1 MGVNWDANQV
11 AGRDRGMA
19 DKLDDQSFFQ
29 RWSSQKLKARDH
41 VEADGAVVA
50 VAQEDLPAEDD
61 LNSMSSENPSQDAP
75 PQDVPPPDLPDVET
89 LNADSDFTGFLG
101 KNVPQDLTNKAL
113 RKLWR
118 SDPVLSNMDGLNDY
132 DEDYSKIGM
141 VYEVVK
147 TAYRIGQGYLMDD
160 LEAKDAADD
169 VNAPGEDDGEGVAD
183 ERACSEV
190 PSQDESQDQLTKNG
204 ENSSFNTLV
213 EGESEVEN
221 FHSVEFIKPD

>member
-1 MGVNWDANQV
+1 
-11 AGRDRGMA
+11 MA
-19 DKLDDQSFFQ
+19 DKLDDQGFFQ

-41 VEADGAVVA
+41 VEADGTVVA
-50 VAQEDLPAEDD
+50 VAREGLPAEDD
-61 LNSMSSENPSQDAP
+61 PNPVSPDNPSQDAP

-141 VYEVVK
+141 VSEVVK

-160 LEAKDAADD
+160 LEAKDAEDD
-169 VNAPGEDDGEGVAD
+169 VIAPGEDDGEGGAD
-183 ERACSEV
+183 DGARSEV
-190 PSQDESQDQLTKNG
+190 PSQDESQDTLTKNG
-204 ENSSFNTLV
+204 ENSSFNTSD
-213 EGESEVEN
+213 EGESDPDN
-221 FHSVEFIKPD
+221 FHSVEFIKSD